1 MTATANDMT
10 GSYTVDA
17 SIAGAASMAPFVLTN
32 LPGEPGD
39 RIFADGFDGSV
50 PTGPVWIAGYDGH
63 HDRDDAN
70 AIALDAAGNVYVA
83 GWSVVTTGDNQYAT
97 VKYAADG
104 TQQWVATFDD
114 PAGRWDEGYAL
125 AVDDA
130 GNSWV
135 TGRSYGNGF
144 RAVTIKYDASGA
156 EQWMQC
162 HAVAGISKSIG
173 IDASG
178 NAFVAGGSSDY
189 RIVKFGADGGVQW
202 AATAGGE
209 GGAVTVLRAD
219 ADGSVV
225 SGGVIGCDGG
235 PCFAVVRHDA
245 AGNEV
250 WRALHD
256 PGYATSD
263 AVVYDLAIDARG
275 DIAAIGL
282 VSIAP
287 ATLLTGYL
295 TVKYTSA
302 GTPLWSERYDGGI
315 TGFHGASALAMDDA
329 GRIYVTGY
337 AVSDAAGGSRDFTT
351 IRYGNPD

>member
-1 MTATANDMT
+1 M
-10 GSYTVDA
+10 
-17 SIAGAASMAPFVLTN
+17 P
-32 LPGEPGD
+32 
-39 RIFADGFDGSV
+39 
-50 PTGPVWIAGYDGH
+50 
-63 HDRDDAN
+63 
-70 AIALDAAGNVYVA
+70 
-83 GWSVVTTGDNQYAT
+83 
-97 VKYAADG
+97 
-104 TQQWVATFDD
+104 
-114 PAGRWDEGYAL
+114 
-125 AVDDA
+125 
-130 GNSWV
+130 
-135 TGRSYGNGF
+135 
-144 RAVTIKYDASGA
+144 IKYDASGA
-156 EQWMQC
+156 EQWMQR
-162 HAVAGISKSIG
+162 HAVAGMSKSIG
-173 IDASG
+173 IDASGNAYVAGIRGFDGYVTVKYAPDGTELWSRVVDVGRSDPNLGNRIVVHPHAGIYVAGAVQSETVGADGIDYLLLRYDYDGALLWSQRYYNDQATGYYVALAVDADG

-209 GGAVTVLRAD
+209 GGAVTVLRTD

-275 DIAAIGL
+275 DIAATGL